1 MKAKNILISVLFI
14 FFFSGV
20 SSVFAKEESKTM
32 VYEGWLSAYAQEPTD
47 HTMAYR
53 LETGDI
59 QEGYEVYIAVPECS
73 RIGETGEIE
82 FPDGI
87 KKSYQVFDCAS
98 RDTET
103 DDSSNW
109 MKDNNIVAELDYY
122 SWKEHGLGRAKL
134 TKTSP

>member
-14 FFFSGV
+14 FFFSNV
-20 SSVFAKEESKTM
+20 SSVFA
-32 VYEGWLSAYAQEPTD
+32 
-47 HTMAYR
+47 
-53 LETGDI
+53 
-59 QEGYEVYIAVPECS
+59 
-73 RIGETGEIE
+73 
-82 FPDGI
+82 
-87 KKSYQVFDCAS
+87 QVFDCAS

-109 MKDNNIVAELDYY
+109 MYSNNIVAELDYY